1 MTNVL
6 LVNCCIMALIVND
19 ELTFLYQK
27 EAEIVIS
34 YVAADKP
41 DKASNTLYM
50 LSLNTAGCHEA
61 NRLLSTIVMN
71 IIILITVNCLVVIAL
86 LPQG

>member
-1 MTNVL
+1 
-6 LVNCCIMALIVND
+6 MALIVND
-19 ELTFLYQK
+19 ELTFLHQK

-34 YVAADKP
+34 YAAADKP

-50 LSLNTAGCHEA
+50 LSLNTVGCHEA
-61 NRLLSTIVMN
+61 NHLLSTIVMN
-71 IIILITVNCLVVIAL
+71 IIILITDNCLVVIAL